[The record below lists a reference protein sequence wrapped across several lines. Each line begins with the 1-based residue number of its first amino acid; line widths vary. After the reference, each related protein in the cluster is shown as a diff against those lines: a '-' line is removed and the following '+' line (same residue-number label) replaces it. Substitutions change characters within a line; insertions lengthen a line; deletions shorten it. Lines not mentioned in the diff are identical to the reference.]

1 MASQVSAKQP
11 ETAGTDLVVGPPRA
25 GASWATLYRTAGLA
39 ALVTA
44 VLVPVQ
50 LAALMAYPFPDPVI
64 GWFGLLQ
71 DNLWLGW
78 STWICSSWSTT
89 CCWW

>member
-25 GASWATLYRTAGLA
+25 AASWATLYRTAGLA
-39 ALVTA
+39 ALVVA

-50 LAALMAYPFPDPVI
+50 LAALMAYPFPDTVV
-64 GWFGLLQ
+64 G
-71 DNLWLGW
+71 
-78 STWICSSWSTT
+78 
-89 CCWW
+89 